1 MKPAGRPELDPSAA
15 DKAAVLEVVD
25 DVGNSAAAEA
35 CTPSAA
41 SDSSSIR
48 RPGVIFM
55 PKRTR
60 RLQALAL
67 NLNGLKAAD

>member
-41 SDSSSIR
+41 SDSSSI
-48 RPGVIFM
+48 
-55 PKRTR
+55 
-60 RLQALAL
+60 
-67 NLNGLKAAD
+67 